1 MSFSES
7 IIIPLSLFKACQLD
21 KLHTTESPE
30 SKLLNDMDLH
40 SSKKMQL
47 YNQMK
52 HLSTTNKN
60 KPDTI
65 KVDTSENY
73 KQDIL
78 SKIAEKHRPNISSIL
93 DVIHDHPDII
103 KIDNSTLGVSIYGHK
118 INDSNAIDIM
128 RAITKNDVVTRE
140 SDIAPGALQVYY
152 TLIDELNIPKSW
164 MPLKVVE
171 LRRSSRKRKK
181 PSDNEQE
188 GGWIII

>member
-21 KLHTTESPE
+21 KLHTTESQE

-60 KPDTI
+60 KPDLI
-65 KVDTSENY
+65 NEDTSEKY

-78 SKIAEKHRPNISSIL
+78 LSIEEKHRPNIKTIL
-93 DVIHDHPDII
+93 DIIHNNPDTI
-103 KIDNSTLGVSIYGHK
+103 KIDNSTLEVTIHGHK
-118 INDSNAIDIM
+118 INDSNAINIIKE
-128 RAITKNDVVTRE
+128 ITKNNVVTKE
-140 SDIAPGALQVYY
+140 SDIAPGALQVYN
-152 TLIDELNIPKSW
+152 TLVNELNIPKSW
-164 MPLKVVE
+164 MPLKVVQ
-171 LRRSSRKRKK
+171 RRSTRKRQKR
-181 PSDNEQE
+181 SHDNEQG
-188 GGWIII
+188 GGWVII